1 MKFRY
6 LLVLL
11 SFYFGIIQRFL
22 NQSLSSFIANR
33 INQYSFQYRWNDLD
47 NELPVESSV
56 WSISITWGRI
66 RRHIFNETQMLFH
79 SLSLGQKSH
88 AAIKLHLKRKYFGS
102 EWLTWHQILWVLYTP
117 GIYLPF
123 ECAMKVLSGSI
134 VFFLS

>member
-11 SFYFGIIQRFL
+11 SFHFGIIQRFL
-22 NQSLSSFIANR
+22 NLSLGSFIANK

-79 SLSLGQKSH
+79 SLSLGQKSC
-88 AAIKLHLKRKYFGS
+88 AAIKQHLKRKYFWFWMTYMTS
-102 EWLTWHQILWVLYTP
+102 NWVLYMP
-117 GIYLPF
+117 GISLPF
-123 ECAMKVLSGSI
+123 ECARKVFSGSI
-134 VFFLS
+134 IFFLS